1 MKFRLTNLF
10 VLLVGTT
17 TSVQAFGTALF
28 PLSPSAQQQTFP
40 TKDQRE
46 EIELPNF
53 DELFGRIKQV
63 SPLARITLED
73 KSLGFAGIPKSGGK
87 LNLEQLWLD
96 LSCQDTHFVFHFGR
110 IAHPQLEEG

>member
-1 MKFRLTNLF
+1 MKFRLTNLI
-10 VLLVGTT
+10 VLLASAT
-17 TSVQAFGTALF
+17 TSVHGFGTALF

-63 SPLARITLED
+63 SPLARITLD
-73 KSLGFAGIPKSGGK
+73 DQANKSLGFAAIPKSDGK
-87 LNLEQLWLD
+87 LNVE
-96 LSCQDTHFVFHFGR
+96 
-110 IAHPQLEEG
+110 IAHL

>member
-1 MKFRLTNLF
+1 MKFHLTNLI

-17 TSVQAFGTALF
+17 TSVHAFGTALF
-28 PLSPSAQQQTFP
+28 PVSSSAQQQTFP

-63 SPLARITLED
+63 SPLARTILDDQENT
-73 KSLGFAGIPKSGGK
+73 SPGFAGLPKSFGK
-87 LNLEQLWLD
+87 LGNFVRPWLD
-96 LSCQDTHFVFHFGR
+96 LLLLDTDFVFCFGR
-110 IAHPQLEEG
+110 VARS